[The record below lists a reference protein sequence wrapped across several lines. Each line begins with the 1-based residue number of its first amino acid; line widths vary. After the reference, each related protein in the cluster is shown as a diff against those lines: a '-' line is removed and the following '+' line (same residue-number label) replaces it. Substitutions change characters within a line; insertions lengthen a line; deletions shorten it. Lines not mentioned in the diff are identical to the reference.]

1 LNYKSKLLYPFLATN
16 MPCIM
21 GIYNMHFNSL
31 LLSFCKFCDNL
42 WCIGKLDVEIH
53 INLNQ
58 MRTFEIITLNPNH
71 TWNWIHFNNHKP
83 IPYNGHELRKINWI
97 ISKSFRIFKK
107 NSQNLTQKVIKFI
120 KYIMPRTILCS
131 LQNQYPQDTNMH
143 YAMWI

>member
-1 LNYKSKLLYPFLATN
+1 MLRLWTINQSFYILFWLQTYLALWAYVI
-16 MPCIM
+16 CIL
-21 GIYNMHFNSL
+21 IF
-31 LLSFCKFCDNL
+31 FCKFCDNL
-42 WCIGKLDVEIH
+42 WSIGKLDDEIH

-71 TWNWIHFNNHKP
+71 TWNRIHFNNRKP

-97 ISKSFRIFKK
+97 IPKGFRIIKK
-107 NSQNLTQKVIKFI
+107 KIQNLIWKAIKFM
-120 KYIMPRTILCS
+120 KYIVPRTILWS